1 MLNSKSHW
9 AAYIHILSHLQHIYT
24 PFSVSPVIEVSRCL
38 LRTCSLTTE
47 LSHKHGKIPS
57 MSVKI
62 LAAQE
67 TTWLV
72 WQIEFHEGLSSWL
85 YGWYCTLTF
94 PPRMFPRLPQA
105 PGSKAPLLALTVA
118 DKIRVNGLLITW
130 PILTILPG
138 SPRYQRPGDKGH
150 VDFSK

>member
-1 MLNSKSHW
+1 MVIVIDRYGGSQRASSEDPIMLPGSKKKCSFLV
-9 AAYIHILSHLQHIYT
+9 ICSIYT
-24 PFSVSPVIEVSRCL
+24 LFSVSPVIEFSQCL

-72 WQIEFHEGLSSWL
+72 WQIGFHEGLSSWL
-85 YGWYCTLTF
+85 YGWYCTF
-94 PPRMFPRLPQA
+94 PPRMCQRLPQA
-105 PGSKAPLLALTVA
+105 PGSKAPLLDLA
-118 DKIRVNGLLITW
+118 DDRQD
-130 PILTILPG
+130 P
-138 SPRYQRPGDKGH
+138 S
-150 VDFSK
+150 